1 MIRSRVSPLGLK
13 GSVAQ
18 GRSEATPWD
27 VSIPAMIICPA
38 TAIAQAVRPAGKRF
52 RDNDSA
58 EGIVTD
64 CHVFTGGLAL
74 GMEAEMIFGESTC
87 PCEKEVPPAPVVARR
102 NGDAY

>member
-1 MIRSRVSPLGLK
+1 VVTGIL
-13 GSVAQ
+13 
-18 GRSEATPWD
+18 D
-27 VSIPAMIICPA
+27 VSVFCP
-38 TAIAQAVRPAGKRF
+38 QAVWSAGKRF

-64 CHVFTGGLAL
+64 CLAFTGGLAL

>member
-1 MIRSRVSPLGLK
+1 MMK
-13 GSVAQ
+13 Y
-18 GRSEATPWD
+18 
-27 VSIPAMIICPA
+27 PA
-38 TAIAQAVRPAGKRF
+38 TTIAHAVRGAGKRF

-74 GMEAEMIFGESTC
+74 GMEAEMIFGVSMC

-102 NGDAY
+102 NGDAR